1 MSQEH
6 KFVKGNIRV
15 EFSNLEDSEKPDPSS
30 KWHGIWALGCFIQ
43 RTIVFGGREMVVW
56 SHWFTR
62 PTKLMLDLPPDKI
75 KITGEKL
82 LALIEGGPLP
92 KENDFQTHFV
102 DVDLYKNFEAI
113 INNNA

>member
-1 MSQEH
+1 
-6 KFVKGNIRV
+6 
-15 EFSNLEDSEKPDPSS
+15 
-30 KWHGIWALGCFIQ
+30 
-43 RTIVFGGREMVVW
+43 
-56 SHWFTR
+56 
-62 PTKLMLDLPPDKI
+62 MLDLPPDKI

-102 DVDLYKNFEAI
+102 DVDLYKKIEAI